1 MHVVRSVPSFM
12 MSEVCSCSCSGP
24 DSKHVVGPQTLR
36 LLVFVLARTTMWDSD
51 SEVVVR
57 AVSALGVRISERRW
71 HALGVCLAFIFLYSN
86 CVLGQTPLFFPE
98 WRLPAVEAVMPVG
111 PVLGDAYL
119 VP

>member
-1 MHVVRSVPSFM
+1 
-12 MSEVCSCSCSGP
+12 
-24 DSKHVVGPQTLR
+24 
-36 LLVFVLARTTMWDSD
+36 MWDSD